1 VGLPVAGALARL
13 ALRARR
19 ARGSREGPRR
29 ASPEFGVICEQF
41 ARGRLSYSK
50 VRAITRIATPETEA
64 DLVSLAE
71 HATAAQVERLVAAY
85 RRTFDP
91 TRRKEADERH
101 TKQSVQWFTDDDAP
115 S

>member
-1 VGLPVAGALARL
+1 M
-13 ALRARR
+13 
-19 ARGSREGPRR
+19 
-29 ASPEFGVICEQF
+29 
-41 ARGRLSYSK
+41 
-50 VRAITRIATPETEA
+50 
-64 DLVSLAE
+64 SLAE
-71 HATAAQVERLVAAY
+71 HASAAQVERLVAAY